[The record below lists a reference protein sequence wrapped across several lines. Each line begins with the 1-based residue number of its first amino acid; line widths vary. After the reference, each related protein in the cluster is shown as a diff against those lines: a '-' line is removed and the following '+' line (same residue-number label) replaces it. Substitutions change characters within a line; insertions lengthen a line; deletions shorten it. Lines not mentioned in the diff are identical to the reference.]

1 MLLVLSKSGNVP
13 DRLSLDMKIGSEK
26 LLLSPAVFLQEINKS
41 EAFPATWGQAALAP
55 ELSIQYSHI
64 THTV

>member
-1 MLLVLSKSGNVP
+1 MLLVLSKPVIVP
-13 DRLSLDMKIGSEK
+13 DRLPLDMKIGSEK

-41 EAFPATWGQAALAP
+41 ETFPATWGQAALAP

-64 THTV
+64 THTM

>member
-1 MLLVLSKSGNVP
+1 MLLVLSKPGNVP
-13 DRLSLDMKIGSEK
+13 DQLPLDIKIGSEK
-26 LLLSPAVFLQEINKS
+26 LLLYPAVFLQEINKS